1 MSRGN
6 NKSSIAAEG
15 TQWYG
20 NIVSSTLQ
28 AYYEVYYVNL
38 SDNTCKRI
46 YPWYIEDNEFIDY
59 TNEVNRRIS
68 GNIICNNSEE
78 DVSTLLAVDNLK
90 CELKHKDKTEYRYKR
105 QVTNGVFRW
114 CLVSV
119 VVEKR
124 KNGDPVSVILMIRDI
139 EDVIKKEI
147 EQQLLIEEALAQA
160 ESASRAKGKFLSD
173 MSHEIRTPMNVIL
186 GYASIAQNNMDNRD
200 QDKVKDCLEKIK
212 EAGNHLIG
220 IINDVLEVSRIE
232 QGKINI
238 ENEESDIYELMTDFY
253 NLVEIQAAV
262 KKQKMTINLEGIT
275 DKYVYMDWTRISQ
288 VLINLIN
295 NAIKYTPVGGHI
307 DVIVKEDCNNNI
319 GDNIHNYIIIVKD
332 NGRGIDEKDMPSL
345 FDLYTRGAY
354 DNDISVEGTG
364 LGLSIS
370 KQIIELMNGT
380 IDVDSKLGEGTTFTV
395 KLPLQYVVRT
405 QDDKNVTDNGTD
417 NNIIKN
423 NQSLSDI
430 KVMVVDDNQYKHVKT
445 DSEDL
450 VSKVVII
457 ATGSNNRKLGIPG
470 EKEFSGKGVSYCAV
484 CDGAFFKNE
493 NVTVVGGGD
502 SAISEG
508 TYLANITDHVGI
520 VHHRDK
526 LRAQKVLQD
535 RAFSNNKID
544 FTWNSNVVEIVG
556 DDNRVTGIKM
566 VDNQSGK
573 LTTVDTT
580 GVFIYIGNIPNT
592 QMFSNLNITDESGWI
607 ITNSEMET
615 NIPGIFAIGDVR
627 LKKLRQ
633 ITTAVG
639 DGGIAGQNSFEYIE
653 QFNEK

>member
-20 NIVSSTLQ
+20 NVVSSTLQ

-124 KNGDPVSVILMIRDI
+124 KNGEPVSVILMIRDI

-173 MSHEIRTPMNVIL
+173 MSHEIRTPMNVLL

-405 QDDKNVTDNGTD
+405 QADKNITDNGTD

-423 NQSLSDI
+423 DQSLSDI
-430 KVMVVDDNQYKHVKT
+430 KVMVVDDNQYNREIACELLRENGAHIIECASG
-445 DSEDL
+445 SE
-450 VSKVVII
+450 
-457 ATGSNNRKLGIPG
+457 
-470 EKEFSGKGVSYCAV
+470 AV
-484 CDGAFFKNE
+484 DYIKYRN
-493 NVTVVGGGD
+493 
-502 SAISEG
+502 
-508 TYLANITDHVGI
+508 GI
-520 VHHRDK
+520 VDIILMDVCMPDMDGFEATRLIRQLEKDRWQDIPIVAMTANAFDEDRKKALEHGMNGHIAKPFDIDTF
-526 LRAQKVLQD
+526 AETVL
-535 RAFSNNKID
+535 
-544 FTWNSNVVEIVG
+544 
-556 DDNRVTGIKM
+556 
-566 VDNQSGK
+566 
-573 LTTVDTT
+573 
-580 GVFIYIGNIPNT
+580 
-592 QMFSNLNITDESGWI
+592 
-607 ITNSEMET
+607 
-615 NIPGIFAIGDVR
+615 
-627 LKKLRQ
+627 
-633 ITTAVG
+633 
-639 DGGIAGQNSFEYIE
+639 EYV
-653 QFNEK
+653 KY

>member
-6 NKSSIAAEG
+6 NKSSIATEG

-124 KNGDPVSVILMIRDI
+124 KNGEPVSVILMIRDI

-186 GYASIAQNNMDNRD
+186 GYTSIAQNNMDNRN

-238 ENEESDIYELMTDFY
+238 EKEESDIYELMTDFY

-262 KKQKMTINLEGIT
+262 KKQKMTIDLEGII
-275 DKYVYMDWTRISQ
+275 DKYVYMDWMRISQ

-405 QDDKNVTDNGTD
+405 QADKNVTDNGTD

-423 NQSLSDI
+423 DQRLSDI
-430 KVMVVDDNQYKHVKT
+430 KVMVVDDNQYNREIACELLQENGAHIIECASG
-445 DSEDL
+445 SE
-450 VSKVVII
+450 
-457 ATGSNNRKLGIPG
+457 
-470 EKEFSGKGVSYCAV
+470 AV
-484 CDGAFFKNE
+484 DYIKYRN
-493 NVTVVGGGD
+493 
-502 SAISEG
+502 
-508 TYLANITDHVGI
+508 GI
-520 VHHRDK
+520 VDIILMDVCMPDMDGFEATRLIRQLEKDRWQDIPIVAMTANAFDEDRKKALEHGMNGHIAKPFDIDTF
-526 LRAQKVLQD
+526 AETVL
-535 RAFSNNKID
+535 
-544 FTWNSNVVEIVG
+544 
-556 DDNRVTGIKM
+556 
-566 VDNQSGK
+566 
-573 LTTVDTT
+573 
-580 GVFIYIGNIPNT
+580 
-592 QMFSNLNITDESGWI
+592 
-607 ITNSEMET
+607 
-615 NIPGIFAIGDVR
+615 
-627 LKKLRQ
+627 
-633 ITTAVG
+633 
-639 DGGIAGQNSFEYIE
+639 EYV
-653 QFNEK
+653 KY

>member
-6 NKSSIAAEG
+6 NKSSIATEG

-38 SDNTCKRI
+38 SVNTCKRI

-124 KNGDPVSVILMIRDI
+124 KNGEPVSVILMIRDI

-238 ENEESDIYELMTDFY
+238 EKEESDIYELMTDFY

-405 QDDKNVTDNGTD
+405 QDDKNVTDNGKD

-423 NQSLSDI
+423 DQSLSDI
-430 KVMVVDDNQYKHVKT
+430 KVMVVDDNQYNREIACELLRENGAHIIECASG
-445 DSEDL
+445 SE
-450 VSKVVII
+450 
-457 ATGSNNRKLGIPG
+457 
-470 EKEFSGKGVSYCAV
+470 AV
-484 CDGAFFKNE
+484 DYIKYRN
-493 NVTVVGGGD
+493 
-502 SAISEG
+502 
-508 TYLANITDHVGI
+508 GI
-520 VHHRDK
+520 VDIILMDVCMPDMDGFEATRLIRQLEKDRWQDIPIVAMTANAFDEDRKKALEHGMNGHIAKPFDIDTF
-526 LRAQKVLQD
+526 AETVL
-535 RAFSNNKID
+535 
-544 FTWNSNVVEIVG
+544 
-556 DDNRVTGIKM
+556 
-566 VDNQSGK
+566 
-573 LTTVDTT
+573 
-580 GVFIYIGNIPNT
+580 
-592 QMFSNLNITDESGWI
+592 
-607 ITNSEMET
+607 
-615 NIPGIFAIGDVR
+615 
-627 LKKLRQ
+627 
-633 ITTAVG
+633 
-639 DGGIAGQNSFEYIE
+639 EYV
-653 QFNEK
+653 KY

>member
-105 QVTNGVFRW
+105 QVINGVFRW

-124 KNGDPVSVILMIRDI
+124 KNGEPVSVILMIRDI

-238 ENEESDIYELMTDFY
+238 ENEKSDIYELMTDFY

-262 KKQKMTINLEGIT
+262 KKQKMTIDLEGIT

-405 QDDKNVTDNGTD
+405 QDDKNVTDNGKD

-423 NQSLSDI
+423 DQSLSDI
-430 KVMVVDDNQYKHVKT
+430 KVMVVDDNQYNREIACELLRENGAHIIECA
-445 DSEDL
+445 SE
-450 VSKVVII
+450 S
-457 ATGSNNRKLGIPG
+457 
-470 EKEFSGKGVSYCAV
+470 EAV
-484 CDGAFFKNE
+484 DYIKYRN
-493 NVTVVGGGD
+493 
-502 SAISEG
+502 
-508 TYLANITDHVGI
+508 GI
-520 VHHRDK
+520 VDIILMDVCMPDMDGFEATRLIRQLEKDRWQDIPIVAMTANAFDEDRKKALEHGMNGHIAKPFDIDTF
-526 LRAQKVLQD
+526 AETVL
-535 RAFSNNKID
+535 
-544 FTWNSNVVEIVG
+544 
-556 DDNRVTGIKM
+556 
-566 VDNQSGK
+566 
-573 LTTVDTT
+573 
-580 GVFIYIGNIPNT
+580 
-592 QMFSNLNITDESGWI
+592 
-607 ITNSEMET
+607 
-615 NIPGIFAIGDVR
+615 
-627 LKKLRQ
+627 
-633 ITTAVG
+633 
-639 DGGIAGQNSFEYIE
+639 EYV
-653 QFNEK
+653 KY

>member
-124 KNGDPVSVILMIRDI
+124 KNGEPVSVILMIRDI

-262 KKQKMTINLEGIT
+262 KKQKMTIDLEGIT

-405 QDDKNVTDNGTD
+405 QADKNITDNGTD
-417 NNIIKN
+417 NNIIEN
-423 NQSLSDI
+423 DQSLSDI
-430 KVMVVDDNQYKHVKT
+430 KVMVVDDNQYNREIACELLRENGAHIIECASG
-445 DSEDL
+445 SE
-450 VSKVVII
+450 
-457 ATGSNNRKLGIPG
+457 
-470 EKEFSGKGVSYCAV
+470 AV
-484 CDGAFFKNE
+484 DYIKYRN
-493 NVTVVGGGD
+493 
-502 SAISEG
+502 
-508 TYLANITDHVGI
+508 GI
-520 VHHRDK
+520 VDIILMDVCMPDMDGFEATRLIRQLEKDRWQDIPIVAMTANAFDEDRKKALEHGMNGHIAKPFDIDTF
-526 LRAQKVLQD
+526 AETVL
-535 RAFSNNKID
+535 
-544 FTWNSNVVEIVG
+544 
-556 DDNRVTGIKM
+556 
-566 VDNQSGK
+566 
-573 LTTVDTT
+573 
-580 GVFIYIGNIPNT
+580 
-592 QMFSNLNITDESGWI
+592 
-607 ITNSEMET
+607 
-615 NIPGIFAIGDVR
+615 
-627 LKKLRQ
+627 
-633 ITTAVG
+633 
-639 DGGIAGQNSFEYIE
+639 EYV
-653 QFNEK
+653 KY

>member
-124 KNGDPVSVILMIRDI
+124 KNGEPVSVILMIRDI

-238 ENEESDIYELMTDFY
+238 ENEKSDIYELMTDFY

-262 KKQKMTINLEGIT
+262 KKQKMTIDLEGIT

-295 NAIKYTPVGGHI
+295 NAIKYTQVGGHI

-405 QDDKNVTDNGTD
+405 QDDKNVTDNGKD

-423 NQSLSDI
+423 DQSLSDI
-430 KVMVVDDNQYKHVKT
+430 KVMVVDDNQYNREIACELLRENGAHIIECASG
-445 DSEDL
+445 SE
-450 VSKVVII
+450 
-457 ATGSNNRKLGIPG
+457 
-470 EKEFSGKGVSYCAV
+470 AV
-484 CDGAFFKNE
+484 DYIKYRN
-493 NVTVVGGGD
+493 
-502 SAISEG
+502 
-508 TYLANITDHVGI
+508 GI
-520 VHHRDK
+520 VDIILMDVCMPDMDGFEATRLIRQLEKDRWQDIPIVAMTANAFDEDRKKALEHGMNGHIAKPFDIDTF
-526 LRAQKVLQD
+526 AETVL
-535 RAFSNNKID
+535 
-544 FTWNSNVVEIVG
+544 
-556 DDNRVTGIKM
+556 
-566 VDNQSGK
+566 
-573 LTTVDTT
+573 
-580 GVFIYIGNIPNT
+580 
-592 QMFSNLNITDESGWI
+592 
-607 ITNSEMET
+607 
-615 NIPGIFAIGDVR
+615 
-627 LKKLRQ
+627 
-633 ITTAVG
+633 
-639 DGGIAGQNSFEYIE
+639 EYV
-653 QFNEK
+653 KY

>member
-78 DVSTLLAVDNLK
+78 DVSTFLAVDNLK

-124 KNGDPVSVILMIRDI
+124 KNGEPVSVILMIRDI

-405 QDDKNVTDNGTD
+405 QDDKNVTDNGKD

-423 NQSLSDI
+423 DQSLSDI
-430 KVMVVDDNQYKHVKT
+430 KVMVVDDNQYNREIACELLRENGAHIIECASG
-445 DSEDL
+445 SE
-450 VSKVVII
+450 
-457 ATGSNNRKLGIPG
+457 
-470 EKEFSGKGVSYCAV
+470 AV
-484 CDGAFFKNE
+484 DYIKYRN
-493 NVTVVGGGD
+493 
-502 SAISEG
+502 
-508 TYLANITDHVGI
+508 GI
-520 VHHRDK
+520 VDIILMDVCMPDMDGFEATRLIRQLEKDRWQDIPIVAMTANAFDEDRKKALEHGMNGHIAKPFDIDTF
-526 LRAQKVLQD
+526 AETVL
-535 RAFSNNKID
+535 
-544 FTWNSNVVEIVG
+544 
-556 DDNRVTGIKM
+556 
-566 VDNQSGK
+566 
-573 LTTVDTT
+573 
-580 GVFIYIGNIPNT
+580 
-592 QMFSNLNITDESGWI
+592 
-607 ITNSEMET
+607 
-615 NIPGIFAIGDVR
+615 
-627 LKKLRQ
+627 
-633 ITTAVG
+633 
-639 DGGIAGQNSFEYIE
+639 EYV
-653 QFNEK
+653 KY

>member
-124 KNGDPVSVILMIRDI
+124 KNGEPVSVILMIRDI

-262 KKQKMTINLEGIT
+262 KKQKMTIDLEGII

-405 QDDKNVTDNGTD
+405 QDDKNVTDNGKD

-423 NQSLSDI
+423 DQSLSDI
-430 KVMVVDDNQYKHVKT
+430 KVMVVDDNQYNREIACELLRENGAHIIECASG
-445 DSEDL
+445 SE
-450 VSKVVII
+450 
-457 ATGSNNRKLGIPG
+457 
-470 EKEFSGKGVSYCAV
+470 AV
-484 CDGAFFKNE
+484 DYIKYRN
-493 NVTVVGGGD
+493 
-502 SAISEG
+502 
-508 TYLANITDHVGI
+508 GI
-520 VHHRDK
+520 VDIILMDVCMPDMDGFEATRLIRQLEKDRWQDIPIVAMTANAFDEDRKKALEHGMNGHIAKPFDIDTF
-526 LRAQKVLQD
+526 AETVL
-535 RAFSNNKID
+535 
-544 FTWNSNVVEIVG
+544 
-556 DDNRVTGIKM
+556 
-566 VDNQSGK
+566 
-573 LTTVDTT
+573 
-580 GVFIYIGNIPNT
+580 
-592 QMFSNLNITDESGWI
+592 
-607 ITNSEMET
+607 
-615 NIPGIFAIGDVR
+615 
-627 LKKLRQ
+627 
-633 ITTAVG
+633 
-639 DGGIAGQNSFEYIE
+639 EYV
-653 QFNEK
+653 KY

>member
-28 AYYEVYYVNL
+28 AYYEVYYVNF

-90 CELKHKDKTEYRYKR
+90 CELKHKDKIEYRYKR

-124 KNGDPVSVILMIRDI
+124 KNGEPVSVILMIRDI

-238 ENEESDIYELMTDFY
+238 ENEKSDIYELMTDFY

-262 KKQKMTINLEGIT
+262 KKQKMTIDLEGIT

-332 NGRGIDEKDMPSL
+332 DGRGIDEKDMPSL

-405 QDDKNVTDNGTD
+405 QADKNVTDNGTD

-430 KVMVVDDNQYKHVKT
+430 KVMVVDDNQYNREIACELLRENGAHIIECASG
-445 DSEDL
+445 SE
-450 VSKVVII
+450 
-457 ATGSNNRKLGIPG
+457 
-470 EKEFSGKGVSYCAV
+470 AV
-484 CDGAFFKNE
+484 DYIKYRN
-493 NVTVVGGGD
+493 
-502 SAISEG
+502 
-508 TYLANITDHVGI
+508 GI
-520 VHHRDK
+520 VDIILMDVCMPDMDGFEATRLIRQLEKDRWQDIPIVAMTANAFDEDRKKALEHGMNGHIAKPFDIDTF
-526 LRAQKVLQD
+526 AETVL
-535 RAFSNNKID
+535 
-544 FTWNSNVVEIVG
+544 
-556 DDNRVTGIKM
+556 
-566 VDNQSGK
+566 
-573 LTTVDTT
+573 
-580 GVFIYIGNIPNT
+580 
-592 QMFSNLNITDESGWI
+592 
-607 ITNSEMET
+607 
-615 NIPGIFAIGDVR
+615 
-627 LKKLRQ
+627 
-633 ITTAVG
+633 
-639 DGGIAGQNSFEYIE
+639 EYV
-653 QFNEK
+653 KY

>member
-6 NKSSIAAEG
+6 NKSSIATEG

-38 SDNTCKRI
+38 SVNTCKRI

-90 CELKHKDKTEYRYKR
+90 CELKYKDKTEYRYKR
-105 QVTNGVFRW
+105 QVANGVFRW

-119 VVEKR
+119 VVDKR
-124 KNGDPVSVILMIRDI
+124 KNGEPVSVILMIRDI

-186 GYASIAQNNMDNRD
+186 GYTSIAQNNMDNRN

-238 ENEESDIYELMTDFY
+238 EKEESDIYELMTDFY

-380 IDVDSKLGEGTTFTV
+380 IDVDSKLGEGTIFTV

-405 QDDKNVTDNGTD
+405 QADKNVTDNGKD

-423 NQSLSDI
+423 DQSLSDI
-430 KVMVVDDNQYKHVKT
+430 KVMVVDDNQYNREIACELLQENGAHIIECASG
-445 DSEDL
+445 SE
-450 VSKVVII
+450 
-457 ATGSNNRKLGIPG
+457 
-470 EKEFSGKGVSYCAV
+470 AV
-484 CDGAFFKNE
+484 DYIKYRN
-493 NVTVVGGGD
+493 
-502 SAISEG
+502 
-508 TYLANITDHVGI
+508 GI
-520 VHHRDK
+520 VDIILMDVCMPDMDGFEATRLIRQLEKDRWQDIPIVAMTANAFDEDRKKALEHGMNGHIAKPFDIDTF
-526 LRAQKVLQD
+526 AETVL
-535 RAFSNNKID
+535 
-544 FTWNSNVVEIVG
+544 
-556 DDNRVTGIKM
+556 
-566 VDNQSGK
+566 
-573 LTTVDTT
+573 
-580 GVFIYIGNIPNT
+580 
-592 QMFSNLNITDESGWI
+592 
-607 ITNSEMET
+607 
-615 NIPGIFAIGDVR
+615 
-627 LKKLRQ
+627 
-633 ITTAVG
+633 
-639 DGGIAGQNSFEYIE
+639 EYV
-653 QFNEK
+653 KY

>member
-6 NKSSIAAEG
+6 NKSSIATEG

-38 SDNTCKRI
+38 SVNTCKRI

-90 CELKHKDKTEYRYKR
+90 CELKYKDKTEYRYKR
-105 QVTNGVFRW
+105 QVANGVFRW

-124 KNGDPVSVILMIRDI
+124 KNGEPVSVILMIRDI

-186 GYASIAQNNMDNRD
+186 GYASIAQNNMDNRN

-220 IINDVLEVSRIE
+220 IINDVLEVSKIE

-405 QDDKNVTDNGTD
+405 QADKNVTDNGKD

-423 NQSLSDI
+423 DQSLSDI
-430 KVMVVDDNQYKHVKT
+430 KVMVVDDNQYNREIACELLRENGAHIIECASG
-445 DSEDL
+445 SE
-450 VSKVVII
+450 
-457 ATGSNNRKLGIPG
+457 
-470 EKEFSGKGVSYCAV
+470 AV
-484 CDGAFFKNE
+484 DYIKYRN
-493 NVTVVGGGD
+493 
-502 SAISEG
+502 
-508 TYLANITDHVGI
+508 GI
-520 VHHRDK
+520 VDIILMDVCMPDMDGFEATRLIRQLEKDRWQDIPIVAMTANAFDEDRKKALEHGMNGHIAKPFDIDTF
-526 LRAQKVLQD
+526 AETVL
-535 RAFSNNKID
+535 
-544 FTWNSNVVEIVG
+544 
-556 DDNRVTGIKM
+556 
-566 VDNQSGK
+566 
-573 LTTVDTT
+573 
-580 GVFIYIGNIPNT
+580 
-592 QMFSNLNITDESGWI
+592 
-607 ITNSEMET
+607 
-615 NIPGIFAIGDVR
+615 
-627 LKKLRQ
+627 
-633 ITTAVG
+633 
-639 DGGIAGQNSFEYIE
+639 EYV
-653 QFNEK
+653 KY

>member
-90 CELKHKDKTEYRYKR
+90 CELKYKDKTEYRYKR
-105 QVTNGVFRW
+105 QVANGVFRW

-119 VVEKR
+119 VVDKR
-124 KNGDPVSVILMIRDI
+124 KNGEPVSVILMIRDI

-186 GYASIAQNNMDNRD
+186 GYTSIAQNNMDNWN

-238 ENEESDIYELMTDFY
+238 EKEESDIYELMTDFY

-262 KKQKMTINLEGIT
+262 KKQKMTIDLEGII

-405 QDDKNVTDNGTD
+405 QADKNVTDNATD

-423 NQSLSDI
+423 DQRLSDI
-430 KVMVVDDNQYKHVKT
+430 KVMVVDDNQYNREIACELLQENGAHIIECASG
-445 DSEDL
+445 SEAVDYI
-450 VSKVVII
+450 KY
-457 ATGSNNRKLGIPG
+457 RK
-470 EKEFSGKGVSYCAV
+470 
-484 CDGAFFKNE
+484 
-493 NVTVVGGGD
+493 
-502 SAISEG
+502 
-508 TYLANITDHVGI
+508 GI
-520 VHHRDK
+520 VDIILMDVCMPDMDGFEATRLIRQLEKDRWQDIPIVAMTANAFDEDRKKALEHGMNGHIAKPFDIDTF
-526 LRAQKVLQD
+526 AETVL
-535 RAFSNNKID
+535 
-544 FTWNSNVVEIVG
+544 
-556 DDNRVTGIKM
+556 
-566 VDNQSGK
+566 
-573 LTTVDTT
+573 
-580 GVFIYIGNIPNT
+580 
-592 QMFSNLNITDESGWI
+592 
-607 ITNSEMET
+607 
-615 NIPGIFAIGDVR
+615 
-627 LKKLRQ
+627 
-633 ITTAVG
+633 
-639 DGGIAGQNSFEYIE
+639 EYV
-653 QFNEK
+653 KY

>member
-6 NKSSIAAEG
+6 NKSSIATEG

-38 SDNTCKRI
+38 SVNTCKRI

-90 CELKHKDKTEYRYKR
+90 CELKYKDKTEYRYKR
-105 QVTNGVFRW
+105 QVANGVFRW

-119 VVEKR
+119 VVDKR
-124 KNGDPVSVILMIRDI
+124 KNGEPVSVILMIRDI

-186 GYASIAQNNMDNRD
+186 GYTSIAQNNMDNRN

-220 IINDVLEVSRIE
+220 IINDVLEVSKIE

-238 ENEESDIYELMTDFY
+238 EKEESDIYELMTDFY

-405 QDDKNVTDNGTD
+405 QDDKNVTDNGKD

-423 NQSLSDI
+423 DQSLSDI
-430 KVMVVDDNQYKHVKT
+430 KVMVVDDNQYNREIACELLRENGAHIIECASG
-445 DSEDL
+445 SE
-450 VSKVVII
+450 
-457 ATGSNNRKLGIPG
+457 
-470 EKEFSGKGVSYCAV
+470 AV
-484 CDGAFFKNE
+484 DYIKYRN
-493 NVTVVGGGD
+493 
-502 SAISEG
+502 
-508 TYLANITDHVGI
+508 GI
-520 VHHRDK
+520 VDIILMDVCMPDMDGFEATRLIRQLEKDRWQDIPIVAMTANAFDEDRKKALEHGMNGHIAKPFDIDTF
-526 LRAQKVLQD
+526 AETVL
-535 RAFSNNKID
+535 
-544 FTWNSNVVEIVG
+544 
-556 DDNRVTGIKM
+556 
-566 VDNQSGK
+566 
-573 LTTVDTT
+573 
-580 GVFIYIGNIPNT
+580 
-592 QMFSNLNITDESGWI
+592 
-607 ITNSEMET
+607 
-615 NIPGIFAIGDVR
+615 
-627 LKKLRQ
+627 
-633 ITTAVG
+633 
-639 DGGIAGQNSFEYIE
+639 EYV
-653 QFNEK
+653 KY

>member
-6 NKSSIAAEG
+6 NKSSIATEG

-38 SDNTCKRI
+38 SVNTCKRI

-90 CELKHKDKTEYRYKR
+90 CELKYKDKTEYRYKR
-105 QVTNGVFRW
+105 QVANGVFRW

-124 KNGDPVSVILMIRDI
+124 KNGEPVSVILMIRDI

-186 GYASIAQNNMDNRD
+186 GYASIAQNNMDNRN
-200 QDKVKDCLEKIK
+200 QDNVKDCLEKIK

-220 IINDVLEVSRIE
+220 IINDVLEVSKIE

-405 QDDKNVTDNGTD
+405 QADKNVTDNGKD

-423 NQSLSDI
+423 DQSLSDI
-430 KVMVVDDNQYKHVKT
+430 KVMVVDDNQYNREIACELLRENGAHIIECASG
-445 DSEDL
+445 SE
-450 VSKVVII
+450 
-457 ATGSNNRKLGIPG
+457 
-470 EKEFSGKGVSYCAV
+470 AV
-484 CDGAFFKNE
+484 DYIKYRN
-493 NVTVVGGGD
+493 
-502 SAISEG
+502 
-508 TYLANITDHVGI
+508 GI
-520 VHHRDK
+520 VDIILMDVCMPDMDGFEATRLIRQLEKDRWQDIPIVAMTANAFDEDRKKALEHGMNGHIAKPFDIDTF
-526 LRAQKVLQD
+526 AETVL
-535 RAFSNNKID
+535 
-544 FTWNSNVVEIVG
+544 
-556 DDNRVTGIKM
+556 
-566 VDNQSGK
+566 
-573 LTTVDTT
+573 
-580 GVFIYIGNIPNT
+580 
-592 QMFSNLNITDESGWI
+592 
-607 ITNSEMET
+607 
-615 NIPGIFAIGDVR
+615 
-627 LKKLRQ
+627 
-633 ITTAVG
+633 
-639 DGGIAGQNSFEYIE
+639 EYV
-653 QFNEK
+653 KY

>member
-90 CELKHKDKTEYRYKR
+90 CELKNKDKTEYRYKR

-124 KNGDPVSVILMIRDI
+124 KNGEPVSVILMIRDI

-238 ENEESDIYELMTDFY
+238 ENEKSDIYELMTDFY

-262 KKQKMTINLEGIT
+262 KKQKMTIDLEGIT

-405 QDDKNVTDNGTD
+405 QADKNVTDNGTD

-430 KVMVVDDNQYKHVKT
+430 KVMVVDDNQYNREIACELLRENGAHIIECASG
-445 DSEDL
+445 SE
-450 VSKVVII
+450 
-457 ATGSNNRKLGIPG
+457 
-470 EKEFSGKGVSYCAV
+470 AV
-484 CDGAFFKNE
+484 DYIKYRN
-493 NVTVVGGGD
+493 
-502 SAISEG
+502 
-508 TYLANITDHVGI
+508 GI
-520 VHHRDK
+520 VDIILMDVCMPDMDGFEATRLIRQLEKDRWQDIPIVAMTANAFDEDRKKALEHGMNGHIAKPFDIDTF
-526 LRAQKVLQD
+526 AETVL
-535 RAFSNNKID
+535 
-544 FTWNSNVVEIVG
+544 
-556 DDNRVTGIKM
+556 
-566 VDNQSGK
+566 
-573 LTTVDTT
+573 
-580 GVFIYIGNIPNT
+580 
-592 QMFSNLNITDESGWI
+592 
-607 ITNSEMET
+607 
-615 NIPGIFAIGDVR
+615 
-627 LKKLRQ
+627 
-633 ITTAVG
+633 
-639 DGGIAGQNSFEYIE
+639 EYV
-653 QFNEK
+653 KY

>member
-6 NKSSIAAEG
+6 NKSSIATEG

-38 SDNTCKRI
+38 SVNTCKRI

-90 CELKHKDKTEYRYKR
+90 CELKYKDKTEYRYKR
-105 QVTNGVFRW
+105 QVANGVFRW

-124 KNGDPVSVILMIRDI
+124 KNGEPVSVILMIRDI

-186 GYASIAQNNMDNRD
+186 GYASIAQNNMDNRN

-220 IINDVLEVSRIE
+220 IINDVLEVSKIE

-405 QDDKNVTDNGTD
+405 QADKNVTDNGKD

-423 NQSLSDI
+423 DQSLSDI
-430 KVMVVDDNQYKHVKT
+430 KVMVLYDNQYIGEIACELLRENGAHIIECASG
-445 DSEDL
+445 SE
-450 VSKVVII
+450 
-457 ATGSNNRKLGIPG
+457 
-470 EKEFSGKGVSYCAV
+470 AV
-484 CDGAFFKNE
+484 DYIKYRN
-493 NVTVVGGGD
+493 
-502 SAISEG
+502 
-508 TYLANITDHVGI
+508 GI
-520 VHHRDK
+520 VDIILMDVCMPDMDGFEATRLIRQLEKDRWQDIPIVAMTANAFDEDRKKALEHGMNGHIAKPFDIDTF
-526 LRAQKVLQD
+526 AETVL
-535 RAFSNNKID
+535 
-544 FTWNSNVVEIVG
+544 
-556 DDNRVTGIKM
+556 
-566 VDNQSGK
+566 
-573 LTTVDTT
+573 
-580 GVFIYIGNIPNT
+580 
-592 QMFSNLNITDESGWI
+592 
-607 ITNSEMET
+607 
-615 NIPGIFAIGDVR
+615 
-627 LKKLRQ
+627 
-633 ITTAVG
+633 
-639 DGGIAGQNSFEYIE
+639 EYV
-653 QFNEK
+653 KY

>member
-186 GYASIAQNNMDNRD
+186 GYTSIAQNNMDNRN

-220 IINDVLEVSRIE
+220 IINDVLEVSKIE

-238 ENEESDIYELMTDFY
+238 EKEESDIYELMTDFY

-262 KKQKMTINLEGIT
+262 KKQKMTIDLEGII

-405 QDDKNVTDNGTD
+405 QDDKNVTDNGKD

-423 NQSLSDI
+423 DQSLSDI
-430 KVMVVDDNQYKHVKT
+430 KVMVVDDNQYNREIACELLRENGAHIIECASG
-445 DSEDL
+445 SE
-450 VSKVVII
+450 
-457 ATGSNNRKLGIPG
+457 
-470 EKEFSGKGVSYCAV
+470 AV
-484 CDGAFFKNE
+484 DYIKYRN
-493 NVTVVGGGD
+493 
-502 SAISEG
+502 
-508 TYLANITDHVGI
+508 GI
-520 VHHRDK
+520 VDIILMDVCMPDMDGFEATRLIRQLEKDRWQDIPIVAMTANAFDEDRKKALEHGMNGHIAKPFDIDTF
-526 LRAQKVLQD
+526 AETVL
-535 RAFSNNKID
+535 
-544 FTWNSNVVEIVG
+544 
-556 DDNRVTGIKM
+556 
-566 VDNQSGK
+566 
-573 LTTVDTT
+573 
-580 GVFIYIGNIPNT
+580 
-592 QMFSNLNITDESGWI
+592 
-607 ITNSEMET
+607 
-615 NIPGIFAIGDVR
+615 
-627 LKKLRQ
+627 
-633 ITTAVG
+633 
-639 DGGIAGQNSFEYIE
+639 EYV
-653 QFNEK
+653 KY

>member
-78 DVSTLLAVDNLK
+78 DVSTFLAVDNLK

-124 KNGDPVSVILMIRDI
+124 KNGEPVSVILMIRDI

-380 IDVDSKLGEGTTFTV
+380 IDVDSKLGEGTIFTV

-405 QDDKNVTDNGTD
+405 QADKNVTDNGKD

-423 NQSLSDI
+423 DQSLSDI
-430 KVMVVDDNQYKHVKT
+430 KVMVVDDNQYNREIACELLRENGAHIIECASG
-445 DSEDL
+445 SE
-450 VSKVVII
+450 
-457 ATGSNNRKLGIPG
+457 
-470 EKEFSGKGVSYCAV
+470 AV
-484 CDGAFFKNE
+484 DYIKYRN
-493 NVTVVGGGD
+493 
-502 SAISEG
+502 
-508 TYLANITDHVGI
+508 GI
-520 VHHRDK
+520 VDIILMDVCMPDMDGFEATRLIRQLEKDRWQDIPIVAMTANAFDEDK
-526 LRAQKVLQD
+526 KKALEHGMNGHIAKPFDIDTFAETVL
-535 RAFSNNKID
+535 
-544 FTWNSNVVEIVG
+544 
-556 DDNRVTGIKM
+556 
-566 VDNQSGK
+566 
-573 LTTVDTT
+573 
-580 GVFIYIGNIPNT
+580 
-592 QMFSNLNITDESGWI
+592 
-607 ITNSEMET
+607 
-615 NIPGIFAIGDVR
+615 
-627 LKKLRQ
+627 
-633 ITTAVG
+633 
-639 DGGIAGQNSFEYIE
+639 EYV
-653 QFNEK
+653 KY

>member
-20 NIVSSTLQ
+20 NVVSSTLQ

-124 KNGDPVSVILMIRDI
+124 KNGEPVSVILMIRDI

-262 KKQKMTINLEGIT
+262 KKQKMTIDLEGIT

-332 NGRGIDEKDMPSL
+332 DGRGIDEKDMPSL

-405 QDDKNVTDNGTD
+405 QADKNVTDNGTD

-430 KVMVVDDNQYKHVKT
+430 KVMVVDDNQYNREIACELLRENGAHIIECASG
-445 DSEDL
+445 SE
-450 VSKVVII
+450 
-457 ATGSNNRKLGIPG
+457 
-470 EKEFSGKGVSYCAV
+470 AV
-484 CDGAFFKNE
+484 DYIKYRN
-493 NVTVVGGGD
+493 
-502 SAISEG
+502 
-508 TYLANITDHVGI
+508 GI
-520 VHHRDK
+520 VDIILMDVCMPDMDGFEATRLIRQLEKDRWQDIPIVAMTANAFDEDRKKALEHGMNGHIAKPFDIDTF
-526 LRAQKVLQD
+526 AETVL
-535 RAFSNNKID
+535 
-544 FTWNSNVVEIVG
+544 
-556 DDNRVTGIKM
+556 
-566 VDNQSGK
+566 
-573 LTTVDTT
+573 
-580 GVFIYIGNIPNT
+580 
-592 QMFSNLNITDESGWI
+592 
-607 ITNSEMET
+607 
-615 NIPGIFAIGDVR
+615 
-627 LKKLRQ
+627 
-633 ITTAVG
+633 
-639 DGGIAGQNSFEYIE
+639 EYV
-653 QFNEK
+653 KY

>member
-105 QVTNGVFRW
+105 QVTNGVFRR

-124 KNGDPVSVILMIRDI
+124 KNGEPVSVILMIRDI

-405 QDDKNVTDNGTD
+405 QADKNVTDNGKD

-423 NQSLSDI
+423 DQSLSDI
-430 KVMVVDDNQYKHVKT
+430 KVMVVDDNQYNREIACELLRENGAHIIECASG
-445 DSEDL
+445 SE
-450 VSKVVII
+450 
-457 ATGSNNRKLGIPG
+457 
-470 EKEFSGKGVSYCAV
+470 AV
-484 CDGAFFKNE
+484 DYIKYRN
-493 NVTVVGGGD
+493 
-502 SAISEG
+502 
-508 TYLANITDHVGI
+508 GI
-520 VHHRDK
+520 VDIILMDVCMPDMDGFEATRLIRQLEKDRWQDIPIVAMTANAFDEDRKKALEHGMNGHIAKPFDIDTF
-526 LRAQKVLQD
+526 AETVL
-535 RAFSNNKID
+535 
-544 FTWNSNVVEIVG
+544 
-556 DDNRVTGIKM
+556 
-566 VDNQSGK
+566 
-573 LTTVDTT
+573 
-580 GVFIYIGNIPNT
+580 
-592 QMFSNLNITDESGWI
+592 
-607 ITNSEMET
+607 
-615 NIPGIFAIGDVR
+615 
-627 LKKLRQ
+627 
-633 ITTAVG
+633 
-639 DGGIAGQNSFEYIE
+639 EYV
-653 QFNEK
+653 KY

>member
-78 DVSTLLAVDNLK
+78 DVSTFLAVDNLK

-124 KNGDPVSVILMIRDI
+124 KNGEPVSVILMIRDI

-380 IDVDSKLGEGTTFTV
+380 IDVDSKLGEGTIFTV

-405 QDDKNVTDNGTD
+405 QADKNVTDNGKD

-423 NQSLSDI
+423 DQSLSDM
-430 KVMVVDDNQYKHVKT
+430 KVMVVDDNQYNREIACELLRENGAHIIECASG
-445 DSEDL
+445 SE
-450 VSKVVII
+450 
-457 ATGSNNRKLGIPG
+457 
-470 EKEFSGKGVSYCAV
+470 AV
-484 CDGAFFKNE
+484 DYIKYRN
-493 NVTVVGGGD
+493 
-502 SAISEG
+502 
-508 TYLANITDHVGI
+508 GI
-520 VHHRDK
+520 VDIILMDVCMPDMDGFEATRLIRQLEKDRWQDIPIVAMTANAFDEDRKKALEHGMNGHIAKPFDIDTF
-526 LRAQKVLQD
+526 AETVL
-535 RAFSNNKID
+535 
-544 FTWNSNVVEIVG
+544 
-556 DDNRVTGIKM
+556 
-566 VDNQSGK
+566 
-573 LTTVDTT
+573 
-580 GVFIYIGNIPNT
+580 
-592 QMFSNLNITDESGWI
+592 
-607 ITNSEMET
+607 
-615 NIPGIFAIGDVR
+615 
-627 LKKLRQ
+627 
-633 ITTAVG
+633 
-639 DGGIAGQNSFEYIE
+639 EYV
-653 QFNEK
+653 KY

>member
-20 NIVSSTLQ
+20 NVVSSTLQ

-124 KNGDPVSVILMIRDI
+124 KNGEPVSVILMIRDI

-186 GYASIAQNNMDNRD
+186 GYASIAQNYMDNRD

-405 QDDKNVTDNGTD
+405 QADKNITDNGTD

-423 NQSLSDI
+423 DQSLSDI
-430 KVMVVDDNQYKHVKT
+430 KVMVVDDNQYNREIACELLRENGAHIIECASG
-445 DSEDL
+445 SE
-450 VSKVVII
+450 
-457 ATGSNNRKLGIPG
+457 
-470 EKEFSGKGVSYCAV
+470 AV
-484 CDGAFFKNE
+484 DYIKYRN
-493 NVTVVGGGD
+493 
-502 SAISEG
+502 
-508 TYLANITDHVGI
+508 GI
-520 VHHRDK
+520 VDIILMDVCMPDMDGFEATRLIRQLEKDRWQDIPIVAMTANAFDEDRKKALEHGMNGHIAKPFDIDTF
-526 LRAQKVLQD
+526 AETVL
-535 RAFSNNKID
+535 
-544 FTWNSNVVEIVG
+544 
-556 DDNRVTGIKM
+556 
-566 VDNQSGK
+566 
-573 LTTVDTT
+573 
-580 GVFIYIGNIPNT
+580 
-592 QMFSNLNITDESGWI
+592 
-607 ITNSEMET
+607 
-615 NIPGIFAIGDVR
+615 
-627 LKKLRQ
+627 
-633 ITTAVG
+633 
-639 DGGIAGQNSFEYIE
+639 EYV
-653 QFNEK
+653 KY

>member
-6 NKSSIAAEG
+6 NKSSIATEG

-124 KNGDPVSVILMIRDI
+124 KNGEPVSVILMIRDI

-238 ENEESDIYELMTDFY
+238 EKEESDIYELMTDFY

-332 NGRGIDEKDMPSL
+332 NGRGIDEKDIPSL

-405 QDDKNVTDNGTD
+405 QDDKNVTDNGKD

-423 NQSLSDI
+423 DQSLSDI
-430 KVMVVDDNQYKHVKT
+430 KVMVVDDNQYNREIACELLRENGAHIIECASG
-445 DSEDL
+445 SE
-450 VSKVVII
+450 
-457 ATGSNNRKLGIPG
+457 
-470 EKEFSGKGVSYCAV
+470 AV
-484 CDGAFFKNE
+484 DYIKYRN
-493 NVTVVGGGD
+493 
-502 SAISEG
+502 
-508 TYLANITDHVGI
+508 GI
-520 VHHRDK
+520 VDIILMDVCMPDMDGFEATRLIRQLEKDRWQDIPIVAMTANAFDEDRKKALEHGMNGHIAKPFDIDTF
-526 LRAQKVLQD
+526 AETVL
-535 RAFSNNKID
+535 
-544 FTWNSNVVEIVG
+544 
-556 DDNRVTGIKM
+556 
-566 VDNQSGK
+566 
-573 LTTVDTT
+573 
-580 GVFIYIGNIPNT
+580 
-592 QMFSNLNITDESGWI
+592 
-607 ITNSEMET
+607 
-615 NIPGIFAIGDVR
+615 
-627 LKKLRQ
+627 
-633 ITTAVG
+633 
-639 DGGIAGQNSFEYIE
+639 EYV
-653 QFNEK
+653 KY

>member
-238 ENEESDIYELMTDFY
+238 EKEESDIYELMTDFY

-380 IDVDSKLGEGTTFTV
+380 IDVDSKLGEGTIFTV

-405 QDDKNVTDNGTD
+405 QADKNVTDNGKD

-423 NQSLSDI
+423 DQSLSDI
-430 KVMVVDDNQYKHVKT
+430 KVMVVDDNQYNREIACELLQENGAHIIECASG
-445 DSEDL
+445 SEAVDYI
-450 VSKVVII
+450 KY
-457 ATGSNNRKLGIPG
+457 RK
-470 EKEFSGKGVSYCAV
+470 
-484 CDGAFFKNE
+484 
-493 NVTVVGGGD
+493 
-502 SAISEG
+502 
-508 TYLANITDHVGI
+508 GI
-520 VHHRDK
+520 VDIILMDVCMPDMDGFEATRLIRQLEKDRWQDIPIVAMTANAFDEDRKKALEHGMNGHIAKPFDIDTF
-526 LRAQKVLQD
+526 AETVL
-535 RAFSNNKID
+535 
-544 FTWNSNVVEIVG
+544 
-556 DDNRVTGIKM
+556 
-566 VDNQSGK
+566 
-573 LTTVDTT
+573 
-580 GVFIYIGNIPNT
+580 
-592 QMFSNLNITDESGWI
+592 
-607 ITNSEMET
+607 
-615 NIPGIFAIGDVR
+615 
-627 LKKLRQ
+627 
-633 ITTAVG
+633 
-639 DGGIAGQNSFEYIE
+639 EYV
-653 QFNEK
+653 KY

>member
-6 NKSSIAAEG
+6 NKSSIATEG

-124 KNGDPVSVILMIRDI
+124 KNGEPVSVILMIRDI

-423 NQSLSDI
+423 DQSLSDI
-430 KVMVVDDNQYKHVKT
+430 KVMVVDDNQYNREIACELLRENGAHIIECASG
-445 DSEDL
+445 SE
-450 VSKVVII
+450 
-457 ATGSNNRKLGIPG
+457 
-470 EKEFSGKGVSYCAV
+470 AV
-484 CDGAFFKNE
+484 DYIKYRN
-493 NVTVVGGGD
+493 
-502 SAISEG
+502 
-508 TYLANITDHVGI
+508 GI
-520 VHHRDK
+520 VDIILMDVCMPDMDGFEATRLIRQLEKDRWQDIPIVAMTANAFDEDRKKALEHGMNGHIAKPFDIDTF
-526 LRAQKVLQD
+526 AETVL
-535 RAFSNNKID
+535 
-544 FTWNSNVVEIVG
+544 
-556 DDNRVTGIKM
+556 
-566 VDNQSGK
+566 
-573 LTTVDTT
+573 
-580 GVFIYIGNIPNT
+580 
-592 QMFSNLNITDESGWI
+592 
-607 ITNSEMET
+607 
-615 NIPGIFAIGDVR
+615 
-627 LKKLRQ
+627 
-633 ITTAVG
+633 
-639 DGGIAGQNSFEYIE
+639 EYV
-653 QFNEK
+653 KY

>member
-124 KNGDPVSVILMIRDI
+124 KNGEPVSVILMIRDI

-238 ENEESDIYELMTDFY
+238 ENEKSDIYKLMTAFY

-262 KKQKMTINLEGIT
+262 KKQKMTIDLEGIT

-405 QDDKNVTDNGTD
+405 QDDKNVTDNGKD

-423 NQSLSDI
+423 DQSLSDI
-430 KVMVVDDNQYKHVKT
+430 KVMVVDDNQYNREIACELLRENGAHIIECASG
-445 DSEDL
+445 SE
-450 VSKVVII
+450 
-457 ATGSNNRKLGIPG
+457 
-470 EKEFSGKGVSYCAV
+470 AV
-484 CDGAFFKNE
+484 DYIKYRN
-493 NVTVVGGGD
+493 
-502 SAISEG
+502 
-508 TYLANITDHVGI
+508 GI
-520 VHHRDK
+520 VDIILMDVCMPDMDGFEATRLIRQLEKDRWQDIPIVAMTANAFDEDRKKALEHGMNGHIAKPFDIDTF
-526 LRAQKVLQD
+526 AETVL
-535 RAFSNNKID
+535 
-544 FTWNSNVVEIVG
+544 
-556 DDNRVTGIKM
+556 
-566 VDNQSGK
+566 
-573 LTTVDTT
+573 
-580 GVFIYIGNIPNT
+580 
-592 QMFSNLNITDESGWI
+592 
-607 ITNSEMET
+607 
-615 NIPGIFAIGDVR
+615 
-627 LKKLRQ
+627 
-633 ITTAVG
+633 
-639 DGGIAGQNSFEYIE
+639 EYV
-653 QFNEK
+653 KY

>member
-20 NIVSSTLQ
+20 NVVSSTLQ

-124 KNGDPVSVILMIRDI
+124 KNGEPVSVILMIRDI

-238 ENEESDIYELMTDFY
+238 ENEKSDIYELMTDFY

-423 NQSLSDI
+423 DQSLSDI
-430 KVMVVDDNQYKHVKT
+430 KVMVVDDNQYNREIACELLRENGAHIIECASG
-445 DSEDL
+445 SE
-450 VSKVVII
+450 
-457 ATGSNNRKLGIPG
+457 
-470 EKEFSGKGVSYCAV
+470 AV
-484 CDGAFFKNE
+484 DYIKYRN
-493 NVTVVGGGD
+493 
-502 SAISEG
+502 
-508 TYLANITDHVGI
+508 GI
-520 VHHRDK
+520 VDIILMDVCMPDMDGFEATRLIRQLEKDRWQDIPIVAMTANAFDEDRKKALEHGMNGHIAKPFDIDTF
-526 LRAQKVLQD
+526 AETVL
-535 RAFSNNKID
+535 
-544 FTWNSNVVEIVG
+544 
-556 DDNRVTGIKM
+556 
-566 VDNQSGK
+566 
-573 LTTVDTT
+573 
-580 GVFIYIGNIPNT
+580 
-592 QMFSNLNITDESGWI
+592 
-607 ITNSEMET
+607 
-615 NIPGIFAIGDVR
+615 
-627 LKKLRQ
+627 
-633 ITTAVG
+633 
-639 DGGIAGQNSFEYIE
+639 EYV
-653 QFNEK
+653 KY

>member
-6 NKSSIAAEG
+6 NKSGIAAEG

-59 TNEVNRRIS
+59 TDEVNRRIS

-90 CELKHKDKTEYRYKR
+90 CELKHKDKIEYRYKR

-124 KNGDPVSVILMIRDI
+124 KNGEPVSVILMIRDI

-238 ENEESDIYELMTDFY
+238 ENEKSDIYELMTDFY

-262 KKQKMTINLEGIT
+262 KKQKMTIDLEGIT

-380 IDVDSKLGEGTTFTV
+380 IAVDSKLGEGTTFTV

-405 QDDKNVTDNGTD
+405 QADKNVTDNGKD

-423 NQSLSDI
+423 DQSLSDI
-430 KVMVVDDNQYKHVKT
+430 KVMVVDDNQYNREIACELLRENGAHIIECASG
-445 DSEDL
+445 SE
-450 VSKVVII
+450 
-457 ATGSNNRKLGIPG
+457 
-470 EKEFSGKGVSYCAV
+470 AV
-484 CDGAFFKNE
+484 DYIKYRN
-493 NVTVVGGGD
+493 
-502 SAISEG
+502 
-508 TYLANITDHVGI
+508 GI
-520 VHHRDK
+520 VDIILMDVCMPDMDGFEATRLIRQLEKDRWQDIPIVAMTANAFDEDRKKALEHGMNGHIAKPFDIDTF
-526 LRAQKVLQD
+526 AETVL
-535 RAFSNNKID
+535 
-544 FTWNSNVVEIVG
+544 
-556 DDNRVTGIKM
+556 
-566 VDNQSGK
+566 
-573 LTTVDTT
+573 
-580 GVFIYIGNIPNT
+580 
-592 QMFSNLNITDESGWI
+592 
-607 ITNSEMET
+607 
-615 NIPGIFAIGDVR
+615 
-627 LKKLRQ
+627 
-633 ITTAVG
+633 
-639 DGGIAGQNSFEYIE
+639 EYV
-653 QFNEK
+653 KY

>member
-124 KNGDPVSVILMIRDI
+124 KNGEPVSVILMIRDI

-238 ENEESDIYELMTDFY
+238 ENEKSDIYELMTDFY

-262 KKQKMTINLEGIT
+262 KKQKMTIDLEGIT

-332 NGRGIDEKDMPSL
+332 DGRGIDEKDMPSL

-405 QDDKNVTDNGTD
+405 QADKNVTDNGTD

-430 KVMVVDDNQYKHVKT
+430 KVMVVDDNQYNREIACELLRENGAHIIECASG
-445 DSEDL
+445 SE
-450 VSKVVII
+450 
-457 ATGSNNRKLGIPG
+457 
-470 EKEFSGKGVSYCAV
+470 AV
-484 CDGAFFKNE
+484 DYIKYRN
-493 NVTVVGGGD
+493 
-502 SAISEG
+502 
-508 TYLANITDHVGI
+508 GI
-520 VHHRDK
+520 VDIILMNVCMPDMDGFEATRLIRQLEKDRWQDIPIVAMTANAFDEDRKKALEHGMNGHIAKPFDIDTF
-526 LRAQKVLQD
+526 AETVL
-535 RAFSNNKID
+535 
-544 FTWNSNVVEIVG
+544 
-556 DDNRVTGIKM
+556 
-566 VDNQSGK
+566 
-573 LTTVDTT
+573 
-580 GVFIYIGNIPNT
+580 
-592 QMFSNLNITDESGWI
+592 
-607 ITNSEMET
+607 
-615 NIPGIFAIGDVR
+615 
-627 LKKLRQ
+627 
-633 ITTAVG
+633 
-639 DGGIAGQNSFEYIE
+639 EYV
-653 QFNEK
+653 KY

>member
-6 NKSSIAAEG
+6 NKSSIATEG

-124 KNGDPVSVILMIRDI
+124 KNGEPVSVILMIRDI

-405 QDDKNVTDNGTD
+405 QADKNITDNGKD

-423 NQSLSDI
+423 DQSLSDI
-430 KVMVVDDNQYKHVKT
+430 KVMVVDDNQYNREIACELLRENGAHIIECASG
-445 DSEDL
+445 SE
-450 VSKVVII
+450 
-457 ATGSNNRKLGIPG
+457 
-470 EKEFSGKGVSYCAV
+470 AV
-484 CDGAFFKNE
+484 DYIKYRN
-493 NVTVVGGGD
+493 
-502 SAISEG
+502 
-508 TYLANITDHVGI
+508 GI
-520 VHHRDK
+520 VDIILMDVCMPDMDGFEATRLIRQLEKDRWQDIPIVAMTANAFDEDRKKALEHGMNGHIAKPFDIDTF
-526 LRAQKVLQD
+526 AETVL
-535 RAFSNNKID
+535 
-544 FTWNSNVVEIVG
+544 
-556 DDNRVTGIKM
+556 
-566 VDNQSGK
+566 
-573 LTTVDTT
+573 
-580 GVFIYIGNIPNT
+580 
-592 QMFSNLNITDESGWI
+592 
-607 ITNSEMET
+607 
-615 NIPGIFAIGDVR
+615 
-627 LKKLRQ
+627 
-633 ITTAVG
+633 
-639 DGGIAGQNSFEYIE
+639 EYV
-653 QFNEK
+653 KY

>member
-90 CELKHKDKTEYRYKR
+90 CELKHKDKIEYRYKR

-124 KNGDPVSVILMIRDI
+124 KNGEPVSVILMIRDI

-238 ENEESDIYELMTDFY
+238 ENEKSDIYELMTDFY

-262 KKQKMTINLEGIT
+262 KKQKMTIDLEGII

-405 QDDKNVTDNGTD
+405 QADKNVTDNGTD

-430 KVMVVDDNQYKHVKT
+430 KVMVVDDNQYNREIACELLRENGAHIIECASG
-445 DSEDL
+445 SE
-450 VSKVVII
+450 
-457 ATGSNNRKLGIPG
+457 
-470 EKEFSGKGVSYCAV
+470 AV
-484 CDGAFFKNE
+484 DYIKYRN
-493 NVTVVGGGD
+493 
-502 SAISEG
+502 
-508 TYLANITDHVGI
+508 GI
-520 VHHRDK
+520 VDIILMDVCMPDMDGFEATRLIRQLEKDRWQDIPIVAMTANAFDEDRKKALKHGMNGHIAKPFDIDTF
-526 LRAQKVLQD
+526 AETVL
-535 RAFSNNKID
+535 
-544 FTWNSNVVEIVG
+544 
-556 DDNRVTGIKM
+556 
-566 VDNQSGK
+566 
-573 LTTVDTT
+573 
-580 GVFIYIGNIPNT
+580 
-592 QMFSNLNITDESGWI
+592 
-607 ITNSEMET
+607 
-615 NIPGIFAIGDVR
+615 
-627 LKKLRQ
+627 
-633 ITTAVG
+633 
-639 DGGIAGQNSFEYIE
+639 EYV
-653 QFNEK
+653 KY

>member
-20 NIVSSTLQ
+20 NVVSSTLQ

-124 KNGDPVSVILMIRDI
+124 KNGEPVSVILMIRDI

-262 KKQKMTINLEGIT
+262 KKQKMTIDLEGIT

-405 QDDKNVTDNGTD
+405 QADKNITDNGTD
-417 NNIIKN
+417 NNIIEN
-423 NQSLSDI
+423 DQSLSDI
-430 KVMVVDDNQYKHVKT
+430 KVMVVDDNQYNREIACELLRENGAHIIECASG
-445 DSEDL
+445 SEAVDYIKYKKGI
-450 VSKVVII
+450 VDII
-457 ATGSNNRKLGIPG
+457 LMD
-470 EKEFSGKGVSYCAV
+470 V
-484 CDGAFFKNE
+484 CWPD
-493 NVTVVGGGD
+493 VGGFEATRLIRQLEKD
-502 SAISEG
+502 RWQDIPIVAM
-508 TYLANITDHVGI
+508 TANAFDEDRKKALEHGMNGHIAKPFDIDTF
-520 VHHRDK
+520 
-526 LRAQKVLQD
+526 AETVL
-535 RAFSNNKID
+535 
-544 FTWNSNVVEIVG
+544 
-556 DDNRVTGIKM
+556 
-566 VDNQSGK
+566 
-573 LTTVDTT
+573 
-580 GVFIYIGNIPNT
+580 
-592 QMFSNLNITDESGWI
+592 
-607 ITNSEMET
+607 
-615 NIPGIFAIGDVR
+615 
-627 LKKLRQ
+627 
-633 ITTAVG
+633 
-639 DGGIAGQNSFEYIE
+639 EYV
-653 QFNEK
+653 KY

>member
-124 KNGDPVSVILMIRDI
+124 KNGEPVSVILMIRDI

-238 ENEESDIYELMTDFY
+238 ENEKSDIYELMTDFY

-262 KKQKMTINLEGIT
+262 KKQKMTIDLEGIT

-319 GDNIHNYIIIVKD
+319 GDNIHNYIIVKD

-405 QDDKNVTDNGTD
+405 QADKNVTDNGTD

-430 KVMVVDDNQYKHVKT
+430 KVMVVDDNQYNREIACELLRENGAHIIECASG
-445 DSEDL
+445 SE
-450 VSKVVII
+450 
-457 ATGSNNRKLGIPG
+457 
-470 EKEFSGKGVSYCAV
+470 AV
-484 CDGAFFKNE
+484 DYIKYRN
-493 NVTVVGGGD
+493 
-502 SAISEG
+502 
-508 TYLANITDHVGI
+508 GI
-520 VHHRDK
+520 VDIILMDVCMPDMDGFEATRLIRQLEKDRWQDIPIVAMTANAFDEDRKKALEHGMNGHIAKPFDIDTF
-526 LRAQKVLQD
+526 AETVL
-535 RAFSNNKID
+535 
-544 FTWNSNVVEIVG
+544 
-556 DDNRVTGIKM
+556 
-566 VDNQSGK
+566 
-573 LTTVDTT
+573 
-580 GVFIYIGNIPNT
+580 
-592 QMFSNLNITDESGWI
+592 
-607 ITNSEMET
+607 
-615 NIPGIFAIGDVR
+615 
-627 LKKLRQ
+627 
-633 ITTAVG
+633 
-639 DGGIAGQNSFEYIE
+639 EYV
-653 QFNEK
+653 KY

>member
-15 TQWYG
+15 TKWYE

-59 TNEVNRRIS
+59 TDEVNRRIS

-124 KNGDPVSVILMIRDI
+124 KNGEPVSVILMIRDI

-238 ENEESDIYELMTDFY
+238 ENEKSDIYELMTDFY

-262 KKQKMTINLEGIT
+262 KKQKMTIDLEGIT

-405 QDDKNVTDNGTD
+405 QDDKNVTDNGKD

-423 NQSLSDI
+423 DQSLSDI
-430 KVMVVDDNQYKHVKT
+430 KVMVVDDNQYNREIACELLRENGAHIIECASG
-445 DSEDL
+445 SE
-450 VSKVVII
+450 
-457 ATGSNNRKLGIPG
+457 
-470 EKEFSGKGVSYCAV
+470 AV
-484 CDGAFFKNE
+484 DYIKYRN
-493 NVTVVGGGD
+493 
-502 SAISEG
+502 
-508 TYLANITDHVGI
+508 GI
-520 VHHRDK
+520 VDIILMDVCMPDMDGFEATRLIRQLEKDRWQDIPIVAMTANAFDEDRKKALEHGMNGHIAKPFDIDTF
-526 LRAQKVLQD
+526 AETVL
-535 RAFSNNKID
+535 
-544 FTWNSNVVEIVG
+544 
-556 DDNRVTGIKM
+556 
-566 VDNQSGK
+566 
-573 LTTVDTT
+573 
-580 GVFIYIGNIPNT
+580 
-592 QMFSNLNITDESGWI
+592 
-607 ITNSEMET
+607 
-615 NIPGIFAIGDVR
+615 
-627 LKKLRQ
+627 
-633 ITTAVG
+633 
-639 DGGIAGQNSFEYIE
+639 EYV
-653 QFNEK
+653 KY

>member
-20 NIVSSTLQ
+20 NVVSSTLQ

-124 KNGDPVSVILMIRDI
+124 KNGEPVSVILMIRDI

-238 ENEESDIYELMTDFY
+238 ENEKSDIYELMTDFY

-262 KKQKMTINLEGIT
+262 KKQKMTIDLEGIT

-405 QDDKNVTDNGTD
+405 QDDKNVTDNGKD

-423 NQSLSDI
+423 DQSLSDI
-430 KVMVVDDNQYKHVKT
+430 KVMVVDDNQYNREIACELLRENGAHIIECASG
-445 DSEDL
+445 SE
-450 VSKVVII
+450 
-457 ATGSNNRKLGIPG
+457 
-470 EKEFSGKGVSYCAV
+470 AV
-484 CDGAFFKNE
+484 DYIKYRN
-493 NVTVVGGGD
+493 
-502 SAISEG
+502 
-508 TYLANITDHVGI
+508 GI
-520 VHHRDK
+520 VDIILMDVCMPDMDGFEATRLIRQLEKD
-526 LRAQKVLQD
+526 RWQD
-535 RAFSNNKID
+535 IPIVAMTANAFDEDRKKALEHGMNGHIAKPFDID
-544 FTWNSNVVEIVG
+544 TFA
-556 DDNRVTGIKM
+556 
-566 VDNQSGK
+566 
-573 LTTVDTT
+573 
-580 GVFIYIGNIPNT
+580 
-592 QMFSNLNITDESGWI
+592 
-607 ITNSEMET
+607 ET
-615 NIPGIFAIGDVR
+615 I
-627 LKKLRQ
+627 L
-633 ITTAVG
+633 
-639 DGGIAGQNSFEYIE
+639 EYV
-653 QFNEK
+653 KY

>member
-6 NKSSIAAEG
+6 NKSSIATEG

-38 SDNTCKRI
+38 SVNTCKRI

-90 CELKHKDKTEYRYKR
+90 CELKYKDKTEYRYKR
-105 QVTNGVFRW
+105 QVANGVFRW

-119 VVEKR
+119 VVDKR
-124 KNGDPVSVILMIRDI
+124 KNGEPVSVILMIRDI

-186 GYASIAQNNMDNRD
+186 GYTSIAQNNMDNRN

-220 IINDVLEVSRIE
+220 IINDVLEVSKIE

-238 ENEESDIYELMTDFY
+238 EKEESDIYELMTDFY

-262 KKQKMTINLEGIT
+262 KKQKMTIDLEGII

-380 IDVDSKLGEGTTFTV
+380 IAVDSKLGEGTTFTV

-430 KVMVVDDNQYKHVKT
+430 KVMVVDDNQYNREIACELLRENGAHIIECASGSEAVDYIKYRNDIVDIILMDVCMPDMDGFEATRLIRQLEKDRWQDIPIVAMTANAFDEDRKKALEHGMNGHIAKPFDIDTFAETVLEYVK
-445 DSEDL
+445 
-450 VSKVVII
+450 
-457 ATGSNNRKLGIPG
+457 
-470 EKEFSGKGVSYCAV
+470 Y
-484 CDGAFFKNE
+484 
-493 NVTVVGGGD
+493 
-502 SAISEG
+502 
-508 TYLANITDHVGI
+508 
-520 VHHRDK
+520 
-526 LRAQKVLQD
+526 
-535 RAFSNNKID
+535 
-544 FTWNSNVVEIVG
+544 
-556 DDNRVTGIKM
+556 
-566 VDNQSGK
+566 
-573 LTTVDTT
+573 
-580 GVFIYIGNIPNT
+580 
-592 QMFSNLNITDESGWI
+592 
-607 ITNSEMET
+607 
-615 NIPGIFAIGDVR
+615 
-627 LKKLRQ
+627 
-633 ITTAVG
+633 
-639 DGGIAGQNSFEYIE
+639 
-653 QFNEK
+653 

>member
-124 KNGDPVSVILMIRDI
+124 KNGEPVSVILMIRDI

-405 QDDKNVTDNGTD
+405 QADKNITDNGTD

-423 NQSLSDI
+423 DQSLSDI
-430 KVMVVDDNQYKHVKT
+430 KVMVVDDNQYNREIACELLRENGAHIIECASG
-445 DSEDL
+445 SE
-450 VSKVVII
+450 
-457 ATGSNNRKLGIPG
+457 
-470 EKEFSGKGVSYCAV
+470 AV
-484 CDGAFFKNE
+484 DYIKYRN
-493 NVTVVGGGD
+493 
-502 SAISEG
+502 
-508 TYLANITDHVGI
+508 GI
-520 VHHRDK
+520 VDIILMDVCMPDMDGFEATRLIRQLEKDRWQDIPIVAMTANAFDEDRKKALEHGMNGHIAKPFDIDTF
-526 LRAQKVLQD
+526 AETVL
-535 RAFSNNKID
+535 
-544 FTWNSNVVEIVG
+544 
-556 DDNRVTGIKM
+556 
-566 VDNQSGK
+566 
-573 LTTVDTT
+573 
-580 GVFIYIGNIPNT
+580 
-592 QMFSNLNITDESGWI
+592 
-607 ITNSEMET
+607 
-615 NIPGIFAIGDVR
+615 
-627 LKKLRQ
+627 
-633 ITTAVG
+633 
-639 DGGIAGQNSFEYIE
+639 EYV
-653 QFNEK
+653 KY

>member
-124 KNGDPVSVILMIRDI
+124 KNGEPVSVILMIRDI

-238 ENEESDIYELMTDFY
+238 ENEKSDIYELMTDFY

-262 KKQKMTINLEGIT
+262 KKQKMTIDLEGIT

-380 IDVDSKLGEGTTFTV
+380 IAVDSKLGEGTTFTV

-430 KVMVVDDNQYKHVKT
+430 KVMVVDDNQYNR
-445 DSEDL
+445 E
-450 VSKVVII
+450 I
-457 ATGSNNRKLGIPG
+457 ACELLR
-470 EKEFSGKGVSYCAV
+470 E
-484 CDGAFFKNE
+484 DGAHIIE
-493 NVTVVGGGD
+493 CASG
-502 SAISEG
+502 SEAVD
-508 TYLANITDHVGI
+508 YIKYRNGI
-520 VHHRDK
+520 VDIILMDVCMPDMDGFEATRLIRQLEKDRWQDIPIVAMTANAFDEDRKKALEHGMNGHIAKPFDIDTF
-526 LRAQKVLQD
+526 AETVL
-535 RAFSNNKID
+535 
-544 FTWNSNVVEIVG
+544 
-556 DDNRVTGIKM
+556 
-566 VDNQSGK
+566 
-573 LTTVDTT
+573 
-580 GVFIYIGNIPNT
+580 
-592 QMFSNLNITDESGWI
+592 
-607 ITNSEMET
+607 
-615 NIPGIFAIGDVR
+615 
-627 LKKLRQ
+627 
-633 ITTAVG
+633 
-639 DGGIAGQNSFEYIE
+639 EYV
-653 QFNEK
+653 KY

>member
-380 IDVDSKLGEGTTFTV
+380 IAVDSKLGEGTTFTV

-430 KVMVVDDNQYKHVKT
+430 KVMVVDDNQYNREIACELLRENGAHIIECASGSEAVDYIKYINDIVDIILMDVCMPDMDGFEATRLIRQLEKDRWQDIPIVAMTANAFDEDRKKALEHGMNGHIAKPFDIDTFAETVLEYVK
-445 DSEDL
+445 
-450 VSKVVII
+450 
-457 ATGSNNRKLGIPG
+457 
-470 EKEFSGKGVSYCAV
+470 Y
-484 CDGAFFKNE
+484 
-493 NVTVVGGGD
+493 
-502 SAISEG
+502 
-508 TYLANITDHVGI
+508 
-520 VHHRDK
+520 
-526 LRAQKVLQD
+526 
-535 RAFSNNKID
+535 
-544 FTWNSNVVEIVG
+544 
-556 DDNRVTGIKM
+556 
-566 VDNQSGK
+566 
-573 LTTVDTT
+573 
-580 GVFIYIGNIPNT
+580 
-592 QMFSNLNITDESGWI
+592 
-607 ITNSEMET
+607 
-615 NIPGIFAIGDVR
+615 
-627 LKKLRQ
+627 
-633 ITTAVG
+633 
-639 DGGIAGQNSFEYIE
+639 
-653 QFNEK
+653 